1 MDLFYV
7 IFPVL
12 LLRYPWFFF
21 LIARVCSDR
30 DENDDDTGSK
40 NDNDSNT

>member
-1 MDLFYV
+1 MSLIDV
-7 IFPVL
+7 IISVL
-12 LLRYPWFFF
+12 IFF
-21 LIARVCSDR
+21 LPWVFLLIALYIPDR

>member
-7 IFPVL
+7 IIPVFL
-12 LLRYPWFFF
+12 LLYPWFF
-21 LIARVCSDR
+21 LGIALFFSDR

>member
-1 MDLFYV
+1 MD
-7 IFPVL
+7 
-12 LLRYPWFFF
+12 FF
-21 LIARVCSDR
+21 LCNYSRIPSSLSLVFFGIALFFSDR

>member
-1 MDLFYV
+1 MYLFPYSFFS
-7 IFPVL
+7 IL
-12 LLRYPWFFF
+12 GFFF
-21 LIARVCSDR
+21 GIALFFSDR